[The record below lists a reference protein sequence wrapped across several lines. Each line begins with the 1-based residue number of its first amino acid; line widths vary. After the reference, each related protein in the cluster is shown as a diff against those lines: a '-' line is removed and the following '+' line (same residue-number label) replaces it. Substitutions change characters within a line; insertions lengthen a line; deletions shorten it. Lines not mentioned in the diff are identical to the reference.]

1 MFEHWDS
8 FYLLV
13 GGASGGLIGLVFV
26 VITLI
31 RSNEATI
38 TLRTASVYMTPIIVH
53 LLTALV
59 LSALATAPALPPA
72 AVGLIIGGVGLTALI
87 CAARVVV
94 MMGLAHSIT
103 PAHWTDIWAYGLAP
117 VASYLI
123 VLGAAASAWI
133 APDWTARILGVGLI
147 ALLSIAVRN
156 AWDLVTW
163 ITARGVT
170 VNAPDA
176 QTETD

>member
-1 MFEHWDS
+1 MFTDWGN
-8 FYLLV
+8 FYLLI

-31 RSNEATI
+31 RSGESTI
-38 TLRTASVYMTPIIVH
+38 TLRSASVYMTPIIVH

-59 LSALATAPALPPA
+59 LSALATAPALPAP
-72 AVGLIIGGVGLTALI
+72 AVGAIIAGIGLCAFI

-94 MMGLAHSIT
+94 MMGIAHSIST
-103 PAHWTDIWAYGLAP
+103 AHWTDVWAYGFAP
-117 VASYLI
+117 LVGYVI
-123 VLGAAASAWI
+123 VLGAAVTCWI
-133 APDWTARILGVGLI
+133 APDWTARVLAVGLV

-163 ITARGVT
+163 ITAKGVT
-170 VNAPDA
+170 VNAPDV
-176 QTETD
+176 QTDLD

>member
-31 RSNEATI
+31 RSSESSI
-38 TLRTASVYMTPIIVH
+38 SLRAASVYMTPIVVH

-59 LSALATAPALPPA
+59 LSALATAPGLAAPIVGA
-72 AVGLIIGGVGLTALI
+72 IIGAVGLCALI

-94 MMGLAHSIT
+94 MMGLAHAIT

-117 VASYLI
+117 VGGYLI
-123 VLGAAASAWI
+123 VLAAAASAWI
-133 APDWTARILGVGLI
+133 APDWTARVLAVGLI

-163 ITARGVT
+163 ITAKGVT
-170 VNAPDA
+170 VTTTPGA
-176 QTETD
+176 TDKD